1 MNIIRAARLALL
13 VAATAAVPLDGFA
26 TNASPEGPRGLRMSR
41 NYGWNRLSAN
51 AFVLW
56 AGVEEP
62 YRVTVLA
69 PCPDLLIADP
79 SGLTAHRRRITP
91 GIDHGALDS
100 TAVGIDDDAGEAL
113 LLGRELELD
122 PLALTVA
129 ELETVGSGE
138 AHGPQRVAQAQGI
151 AAGLDAGGAEAAVGS
166 DGDGV
171 HRRPGA
177 PRTIDALGL
186 VDSREHDLEGRG
198 VRGPETAELTDEAGG
213 RSQRDLDLGPDLG
226 PCPIDHDLA
235 VAEALMLGD
244 QGQLTEGQRTDA
256 EAAVP
261 IGLGHAERVHHRVAH
276 VVHGQALGAHA
287 HAHLDPFG
295 SR

>member
-91 GIDHGALDS
+91 GIDFVQLPQAS
-100 TAVGIDDDAGEAL
+100 CRI
-113 LLGRELELD
+113 
-122 PLALTVA
+122 
-129 ELETVGSGE
+129 GS
-138 AHGPQRVAQAQGI
+138 I
-151 AAGLDAGGAEAAVGS
+151 
-166 DGDGV
+166 
-171 HRRPGA
+171 
-177 PRTIDALGL
+177 
-186 VDSREHDLEGRG
+186 
-198 VRGPETAELTDEAGG
+198 
-213 RSQRDLDLGPDLG
+213 
-226 PCPIDHDLA
+226 
-235 VAEALMLGD
+235 
-244 QGQLTEGQRTDA
+244 
-256 EAAVP
+256 
-261 IGLGHAERVHHRVAH
+261 
-276 VVHGQALGAHA
+276 QALPASMARDAQLLQQRRAALRMITARDGH
-287 HAHLDPFG
+287 
-295 SR
+295 